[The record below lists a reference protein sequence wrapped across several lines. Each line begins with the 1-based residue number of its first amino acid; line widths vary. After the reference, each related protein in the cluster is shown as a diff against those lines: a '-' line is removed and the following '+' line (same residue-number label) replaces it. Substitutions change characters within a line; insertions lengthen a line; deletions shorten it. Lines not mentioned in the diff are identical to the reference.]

1 MIKALVRSRKLPAV
15 KRSDV
20 ETEVSKYFKICGRN
34 PTIRSDIYELLTS
47 KGIPIER
54 KDFSEI
60 RDVWHD
66 DSSSGLEND
75 SGSDGFGAEEDD
87 DDDDDE

>member
-54 KDFSEI
+54 NDFSEI
-60 RDVWHD
+60 DE
-66 DSSSGLEND
+66 SSSGLENN

-87 DDDDDE
+87 DDDDDDE